1 MKGEVHGI
9 MKRKEMKRVLL
20 SLVLVIAMV
29 TGMIWVPEGVQT
41 KAADSLPEVTF
52 YKTGRWQSVE
62 GTRIVTESD
71 LSAYGNYCKATVLLD
86 GKEQLV
92 GWQIAYAEEPTQ
104 GNASRYSLVPS
115 ASAGANVI
123 PSTTKSLIVP
133 KGTVFYKA
141 NDDTPIF
148 QAGDDF
154 ALTYAGNYTAWPE
167 GFTDAGFTMRWVAD
181 QTNGDTYVALNVDK
195 TVFDLSTV
203 YSSGAKF
210 TSTVLVN
217 DVKTTVTWEYI
228 ISGENQ
234 LIRSDYSV
242 DSTNYITTDATRIEL
257 PERTFLIPQS
267 GDKVPIR
274 IASDIFLTELGTNNW
289 VSGRIDMG
297 LSYTAVYP
305 QENFLQVQF
314 TYSADLSSI
323 TESTSYVYLD
333 TEIDGAVV
341 ENVKWVINKS
351 AGKIYPDGTGTTVP
365 ATAKSV
371 KIYAGTYSGGYA
383 GTSCKIPIRITND
396 VGAMYVANSWCDAS
410 TVRTAEATYS
420 RIVNLDAGKPQIQ
433 LTTDTVTPDGW
444 KGWFN
449 GTVYVDGEEG
459 NARFYFEPSTQTLY
473 VGQNDASDNVMSAL
487 NAHKKVKIKA
497 RTELSKVQTQNG
509 PVILNLP
516 EDLVLSWNGSDYVVG
531 PQEITTNLSYK
542 KIYIPEGKDGYQ
554 LNLEV
559 DNYTDLVAD
568 YGLWSWLEGT
578 IQVNG
583 EDRKVA
589 FQLGSDLF
597 ATMPTE
603 QNANA
608 GLPLDATSFEI
619 PAGTTFED
627 VDQSSINILKVANS
641 LSYVKVDGT
650 WYEKGTEPD
659 IYTTNVSLR
668 GITAEETAYRLHLTV
683 DNYADLVTKYGEWT
697 WLEGTIK
704 VNGEE
709 RTVAFNLGSDLLA
722 TFASTQNDKAG
733 LPLNTTSI
741 EIPAGTIFT
750 AVTGSS
756 TTPLKI
762 TNRFFYEKI
771 GATWAT
777 YTSEYEYP
785 NGNVLYY
792 NIDNGSGYT
801 LTSTNGAIEVKE
813 LPELV
818 KGDTISRVGTYNIT
832 RVENEI
838 LYKEKIVLYK
848 HGDVD
853 ESNGIDVRDI
863 VAMKWA
869 QAGTSEKQNARLAGM
884 YAADIDRSGKID
896 GTDLLALRRAI
907 ASDDAEAELSV
918 SKGNSVLNGVMPI
931 AGYSAPIA
939 EAYITD
945 AVYDLIAGTGINM
958 ITYCGNDY
966 NNSTSRA
973 LAGKQLQLAEAR
985 NLKLYVTDESAKDQ
999 TAESMPIRIGRYS
1012 MYHSFAGLN
1021 IVDEPTYGS
1030 VYVNSHGRPIADYAS
1045 AIQLYKNSANINGY
1059 MNLFPYYSDTS
1070 GATTTNYKVYLDNT
1084 FTSTDAEVLSYD
1096 HYAIRTSEGNWWE
1109 SLLGTTHKKVVKAT
1123 DFYTNLEMAR
1133 AQVKDTGK
1141 PFWAFA
1147 QAGAV
1152 STASGTIAS
1161 TYCPTAAEQQ
1171 WEINAALAMGARG
1184 IQYWQLFQ
1192 GTTYAG
1198 EDGDYARSGL
1208 IGANGQVNTTY
1219 YNAAKELNAF
1229 IAVID
1234 EVLMNAENEGVIVN
1248 DSTASG
1254 ALSSAVKLSSYQELA
1269 SVTGTNAMVGCFDYY
1284 GKTALLLVN
1293 CNTSSA
1299 QNIKLTFN
1307 EECQAY
1313 VTKMGATEVNRTTAS
1328 TLSANSVTV
1337 NVNAG
1342 QSALVIVE

>member
-1 MKGEVHGI
+1 MKHT
-9 MKRKEMKRVLL
+9 KLKQVLL
-20 SLVLVIAMV
+20 SVVLVIAMV
-29 TGMIWVPEGVQT
+29 VGMTWVPEGVQT

-52 YKTGRWQSVE
+52 YKTGRWQEVA

-71 LSAYGNYCKATVLLD
+71 LSAYSGYCKATVLLD

-92 GWQIAYAEEPTQ
+92 GWDIAQALEPTQ
-104 GNASRYSLVPS
+104 GDENRWSLVS
-115 ASAGANVI
+115 KTVTGASAI
-123 PSTTKSLIVP
+123 PSGTKSLIVP
-133 KGTVFYKA
+133 KGTVFYKTD
-141 NDDTPIF
+141 NTPIF

-154 ALTYAGNYTAWPE
+154 ALTYAGAYTAWPE
-167 GFTDAGFTMRWVAD
+167 GFNNAGFTMRYVGDQAD
-181 QTNGDTYVALNVDK
+181 GDTYVALNVDK

-203 YSSGAKF
+203 YNSSGAKF

-234 LIRSDYSV
+234 LIRSMYSV
-242 DSTNYITTDATRIEL
+242 DSTNYITTDATRIEI
-257 PERTFLIPQS
+257 PEGTFLVPQS
-267 GDKVPIR
+267 GDKVPVR

-305 QENFLQVQF
+305 QTEKNFLQVQF

-333 TEIDGAVV
+333 TEIDGVVV
-341 ENVKWVINKS
+341 ENVKWLINKS

-410 TVRTAEATYS
+410 TVRTSGATYS

-433 LTTDTVTPDGW
+433 LTTDAVTPDGW

-449 GTVYVDGEEG
+449 GAVYVDGEEV

-559 DNYTDLVAD
+559 DNYADLVAD

-583 EDRKVA
+583 EDRTVA

-603 QNANA
+603 QNSNA

-619 PAGTTFED
+619 LAGTTFKD
-627 VDQSSINILKVANS
+627 ADQSSINILKVANS

-659 IYTTNVSLR
+659 VYTTNVSFR
-668 GITAEETAYRLHLTV
+668 GLTAEETAYRLHLTV
-683 DNYADLVTKYGEWT
+683 DNYADLVTKYGEWS
-697 WLEGTIK
+697 WFEGTIK
-704 VNGEE
+704 VNGED
-709 RTVAFNLGSDLLA
+709 RTVAFNLGSELFA
-722 TFASTQNDKAG
+722 TFASTQNANAG
-733 LPLNTTSI
+733 LPLDATSI
-741 EIPAGTIFT
+741 EIPAGTVFT
-750 AVTGSS
+750 DIDGLS

-762 TNRFFYEKI
+762 TNRFFYVKI
-771 GATWAT
+771 GKIWTT
-777 YTSEYEYP
+777 YTSKYEYP
-785 NGNVLYY
+785 NSNVLYY
-792 NIDNGSGYT
+792 NIDNGSAYV
-801 LTSTNGAIEVKE
+801 LTSTNDAIEVKE
-813 LPELV
+813 LPDLG
-818 KGDTISRVGTYNIT
+818 KGDSISTVGVYNIT
-832 RVENEI
+832 RVENDT
-838 LYKEKIVLYK
+838 LYEEKIVLYK
-848 HGDVD
+848 HGDAD
-853 ESNGIDVRDI
+853 ESNDIDVRDL

-869 QAGTSEKQNARLAGM
+869 QAGTSEKQNARLAGT
-884 YAADIDRSGKID
+884 YAADIDRSGKVD
-896 GTDLLALRRAI
+896 ETDLLALRRALV
-907 ASDDAEAELSV
+907 SDDAEAELSV

-931 AGYSAPIA
+931 AGYSAPVD
-939 EAYITD
+939 ETYIND
-945 AVYDLIAGTGINM
+945 SIYDLIAGTGINM
-958 ITYCGNDY
+958 IAYCGNDY

-973 LAGKQLQLAEAR
+973 LAEKQLQLAEAR

-1070 GATTTNYKVYLDNT
+1070 GATTTNYKEYLDNT

-1096 HYAIRTSEGNWWE
+1096 HYAIRTSEGSWWE
-1109 SLLGTTHKKVVKAT
+1109 SILGTTHKKVVKAA

-1141 PFWAFA
+1141 PFWVFA

-1152 STASGTIAS
+1152 SSASGTIAS
-1161 TYCPTAAEQQ
+1161 TYCPTATEQQ

-1184 IQYWQLFQ
+1184 VQYWQLFQ

-1198 EDGDYARSGL
+1198 DDGDYTRSGL

-1254 ALSSAVKLSSYQELA
+1254 ALSSDVKLSSYQELA

-1299 QNIKLTFN
+1299 QDIKLTFN
-1307 EECQAY
+1307 KECQAY

-1328 TLSANSVTV
+1328 TLASNSVTV